1 MRKKKNTIKE
11 ETPDSPMRT
20 CKQVN
25 THKLREREQLWKPK
39 SAEQIRPKK
48 QEGEAGHVK
57 EVHVNKRMYLKTENH
72 ARSVKTGDT
81 GNWR

>member
-25 THKLREREQLWKPK
+25 THKLRERAVVGTKVGG
-39 SAEQIRPKK
+39 A
-48 QEGEAGHVK
+48 
-57 EVHVNKRMYLKTENH
+57 N
-72 ARSVKTGDT
+72 
-81 GNWR
+81 